1 MSSAQIILLESPD
14 YDFGDVNA
22 GSVSEAVLNIS
33 NTGTSAASQI
43 SASVNQPF
51 KFKGGS
57 YPGLGGNCTSSLGV
71 GSTCQVSVVFNP
83 TSGDV
88 SQEPLTINYL
98 SGITESTAT
107 IQLLG
112 TGLMTSPT
120 HLSIS
125 SINGFTINKCYPI
138 QVSTVTDLN
147 IESVVTS
154 GTTINLLVNNGTGL
168 FYDNADCLNV
178 ISSTVISADQK
189 STLVYFKSSSAPQD
203 LTLIAT
209 AMGLTSAQKSNSIS
223 NITSQLSLTGDSQ
236 IKLGV
241 CRQIDVAR
249 LDASGY
255 QVYDDAPLIINIAHD
270 SQVTIFSDSNC
281 LSTINAITIETY
293 SSSKRFYIKNSTLT
307 GNANISV
314 AATDITISSTQ
325 LNINFVD
332 QLSWWNPNWPY
343 RFKLNLNNLDQNVAF
358 NNQAVLIKLDSSKI
372 NYSAMKSDG
381 TDLRI
386 LNTDDLTELSYE
398 IEKWNPVG
406 ESYVWVRIPLISA
419 SSQSDFIY
427 LYFGNLSAGDIQ
439 NKNDVWI
446 QYNSVWHLNEDLS
459 MPAAQILDSSSS
471 NRHGTL
477 QNAPTSSYG
486 VIGSGINLNGDSDS
500 FDVGNLA
507 PVLGTTTTMSF
518 WMKTSQI
525 GNNTNWLAPGITG
538 VEQAGGAND
547 IFFGWINGGGYLG
560 MTVGNSAGA
569 LSNFIVNNN
578 AWRHITVSRHS
589 TTGICSFYVNG
600 VLNGSSNCGAGDVT
614 TAFSQIGIIADT
626 GGTPTEFDG
635 ELDEIRIFNTVKTD
649 AEIKADY
656 KFQNQSHI
664 IFGAIEMIP

>member
-1 MSSAQIILLESPD
+1 MFKYFTFLSISLCMRNHLKVLTCLVLLTVFIGACSSSSDSEEAVTLPAAPIEEPIDSPVSSAQIILLESPD

-538 VEQAGGAND
+538 VEQAN
-547 IFFGWINGGGYLG
+547 WY
-560 MTVGNSAGA
+560 
-569 LSNFIVNNN
+569 
-578 AWRHITVSRHS
+578 
-589 TTGICSFYVNG
+589 
-600 VLNGSSNCGAGDVT
+600 
-614 TAFSQIGIIADT
+614 
-626 GGTPTEFDG
+626 
-635 ELDEIRIFNTVKTD
+635 
-649 AEIKADY
+649 
-656 KFQNQSHI
+656 
-664 IFGAIEMIP
+664 